1 MGRKIYSTVLV
12 FCLVCIFMR
21 WMIPSSKTLEDG
33 QIDPVVKAKM
43 AVNRQGK
50 LVVLRIFGTTTSYLK
65 DEPSWPKATAQV
77 GYVYD
82 GSADI
87 IVDLKKSK
95 YRYEEEG
102 DSKILHIVAPSP
114 MLDCSTVGIE
124 PSRLRRVPFI
134 PRSSFRRQEV
144 FSNLEDECKK
154 QITDKQRKV
163 FSSVDVI
170 EDAKAQARFVLT
182 AFYRACVSDEIDV
195 DIEFENEEIQSSVN
209 QDVRN
214 SVKIEDVH

>member
-1 MGRKIYSTVLV
+1 MRKKIYVTVFV

-21 WMIPSSKTLEDG
+21 WMIPGSKTLEDG
-33 QIDPVVKAKM
+33 QIDPIMKAKM
-43 AVNRQGK
+43 AVSRQGK
-50 LVVLRIFGTTTSYLK
+50 LVVLRIFGTTTSYLEDRSPLK
-65 DEPSWPKATAQV
+65 KTARV

-87 IVDLKKSK
+87 IVDLKKSR
-95 YRYEEEG
+95 YHYEEVG
-102 DSKILHIVAPSP
+102 NSKILHIVAPSP

-144 FSNLEDECKK
+144 FSKLEDECKK